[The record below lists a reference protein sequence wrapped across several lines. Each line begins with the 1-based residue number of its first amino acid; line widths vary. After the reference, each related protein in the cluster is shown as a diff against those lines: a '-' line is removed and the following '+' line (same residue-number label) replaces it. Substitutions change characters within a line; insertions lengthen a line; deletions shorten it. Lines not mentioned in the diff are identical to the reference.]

1 MNNTKIYTME
11 DMRIEEWH
19 GKGVR
24 FLEYDGEWYAVLKD
38 ICDIFGLR
46 VDNVSHRLDPDL
58 LEKVRIESTSFRP
71 AGYKKFQTTVQKGS
85 QNMVKRSQTMTI
97 VNEFGIYEAMY
108 ASKKLEAR
116 KFRKWVG
123 ETLRIL
129 RKKIGLE
136 GYQVLQL
143 TEPEVQDEIT
153 WFLENI
159 SWDEATQQMVYTK
172 LKPGHNEIE
181 VIPLEEW
188 AKEN

>member
-24 FLEYDGEWYAVLKD
+24 FLEIDGEWYAVLKD
-38 ICDIFGLR
+38 ICDIFGLKTF
-46 VDNVSHRLDPDL
+46 DVSRRLDPDF
-58 LEKVRIESTSFRP
+58 LEKVRIRCPRFRP
-71 AGYKKFQTTVQKGS
+71 AAYKNYDMGLNGV
-85 QNMVKRSQTMTI
+85 VKSESTQTMVVI
-97 VNEFGIYEAMY
+97 NEFGIYETMY

-129 RKKIGLE
+129 RKKVGLE

-181 VIPLEEW
+181 VIPLDEW